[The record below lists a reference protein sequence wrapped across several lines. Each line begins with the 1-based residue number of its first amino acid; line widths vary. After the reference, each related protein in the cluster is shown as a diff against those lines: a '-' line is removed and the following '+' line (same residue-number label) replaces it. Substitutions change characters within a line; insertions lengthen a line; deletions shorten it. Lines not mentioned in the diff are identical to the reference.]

1 MTRRHQRWAAT
12 VFIVLVGAGAV
23 AAYHFGFAKQR
34 MLMFGWFAP
43 LFVIGYAVGINV
55 WTGGP
60 FDWNNDR
67 AIEERNA
74 GR

>member
-1 MTRRHQRWAAT
+1 MTRRPQRWAAT
-12 VFIVLVGAGAV
+12 VFIVLVGAVAV
-23 AAYHFGFAKQR
+23 AAYHFGYAKQR

-43 LFVIGYAVGINV
+43 FLVTLYAAGVNV

-60 FDWNNDR
+60 FNWDNDR
-67 AIEERNA
+67 PIEERNA